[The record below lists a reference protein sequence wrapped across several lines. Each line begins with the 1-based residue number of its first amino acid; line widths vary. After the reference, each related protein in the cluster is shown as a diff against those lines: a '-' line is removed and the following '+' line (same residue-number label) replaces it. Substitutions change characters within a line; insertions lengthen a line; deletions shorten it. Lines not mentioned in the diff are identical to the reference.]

1 MMIQIYLK
9 DTEISDDL
17 DGCHLRNNLKKNF
30 N

>member
-17 DGCHLRNNLKKNF
+17 DGCHLRNNLIKKL
-30 N
+30 